1 MDPLSLTA
9 SIIALTTLTTQC
21 LKAFSALRNNC
32 RSLPG
37 RLHALD
43 NEVTDTHAVL
53 TDISTLLAER
63 GKKSIPEEE
72 QGNAL
77 THVNQLT
84 TKLTELKNIVDS
96 LTVLCSRSRTL
107 WATAIAWPK
116 VQGRLSS
123 LQEDIKSAKSR
134 LNLLLGTSNSRD
146 LLHIRTQVESIST
159 HSTILTDLQ
168 REILESVHGDFE
180 LQRDVYT
187 TTLAAMQQRV
197 EERIDK
203 LEDVIR
209 AQEVRLYESQ
219 ANLLGPNYTLAAQRR
234 RRSAAEKANQRPVN
248 PRADSV
254 GIRFTRYATTCRSG
268 CPCRCHRQKKSSTP
282 AILDRVIGQLFV
294 GYSGIPGLS
303 PKCDNE
309 SCQISQ
315 TAHIDLEYRFPLDFF
330 WSQIVRLQVGYKSN
344 IGPQFQL
351 STLRRVPDSAQSVE
365 FAMGGNIDGLKYLF
379 SRGQASPRDVSSTRG
394 YSLLRWALYGKQYD
408 TCQFLLHA
416 GADAEYRPNSPF
428 DQNPMDKAHDYLLQG
443 RIPPSAEGALRELT
457 RGSDFIDDQNFTL
470 LHKSVL
476 GLSFSSL
483 EDAMLQHPDDI
494 DTKDALGR
502 TPLSWAA
509 LCGDDRAIA
518 LLLAHG
524 ADPNAVGIRDCP
536 LSNAAGRGCTKGCR
550 LLLEA
555 GADPDI
561 NELSGYKTGS
571 PLNVATRNSDD
582 PLCFKTLLDFG
593 ASTECCG
600 VDGRTPLI
608 HVART
613 NNVSFALLLLE
624 YGADV
629 NATSVTGQTPLT
641 TAITHNSHD
650 VLRLLLERWF
660 EYSECPRLKG
670 GHLLKLL
677 AESANLETIQILT
690 TTSHI
695 RLKYDKDYKA
705 DDYFNIIRDRFDA
718 DEKLVSAFEAFLAV
732 VDFDPDAVTNA
743 ESLAEAG
750 LLTSSARRV
759 LNSGSTIPETDR
771 DTPFENALEYLNLES
786 DGEKSKSPEDRQ

>member
-1 MDPLSLTA
+1 M
-9 SIIALTTLTTQC
+9 
-21 LKAFSALRNNC
+21 
-32 RSLPG
+32 
-37 RLHALD
+37 
-43 NEVTDTHAVL
+43 
-53 TDISTLLAER
+53 
-63 GKKSIPEEE
+63 
-72 QGNAL
+72 
-77 THVNQLT
+77 
-84 TKLTELKNIVDS
+84 
-96 LTVLCSRSRTL
+96 
-107 WATAIAWPK
+107 
-116 VQGRLSS
+116 
-123 LQEDIKSAKSR
+123 
-134 LNLLLGTSNSRD
+134 
-146 LLHIRTQVESIST
+146 ESIST
-159 HSTILTDLQ
+159 HSTAFTDFPQ
-168 REILESVHGDFE
+168 QILESVHGDLE
-180 LQRDVYT
+180 LQRGIYT
-187 TTLAAMQQRV
+187 ASLATMQQRV
-197 EERIDK
+197 DERIDK
-203 LEDVIR
+203 LEDVIQ
-209 AQEVRLYESQ
+209 AQEARLYENQ
-219 ANLLGPNYTLAAQRR
+219 AKLLGPTATLAAQRR
-234 RRSAAEKANQRPVN
+234 RRSAAEKANQMPID
-248 PRADSV
+248 PRVDSV
-254 GIRFTRYATTCRSG
+254 GVRFTRYATLCRSG

-303 PKCDNE
+303 PRCDDE

-315 TAHIDLEYRFPLDFF
+315 TARIDLEYWFPLDFF
-330 WSQIVRLQVGYKSN
+330 WSQIVRLRVGYEPN

-365 FAMGGNIDGLKYLF
+365 FAMGGNVDGLKDLF

-416 GADAEYRPNSPF
+416 GADTEYRPVSPF
-428 DQNPMDKAHDYLLQG
+428 DQNPKDKAHDYLLQG
-443 RIPPSAEGALRELT
+443 RFAPSAESALRELT

-483 EDAMLQHPDDI
+483 EDAMLQHTDDI
-494 DTKDALGR
+494 DSKDALGR

-509 LCGDDRAIA
+509 LRGDDRAIA

-524 ADPNAVGIRDCP
+524 ADPNASGIRDCP

-613 NNVSFALLLLE
+613 NNVSFALLLLQ

-641 TAITHNSHD
+641 TAIMHNSHD
-650 VLRLLLERWF
+650 VLRLLLEHWF

-670 GHLLKLL
+670 GHLLKLS
-677 AESANLETIQILT
+677 AEFANSETIRILT
-690 TTSHI
+690 TTSHVS
-695 RLKYDKDYKA
+695 
-705 DDYFNIIRDRFDA
+705 IISL
-718 DEKLVSAFEAFLAV
+718 EHV
-732 VDFDPDAVTNA
+732 VT
-743 ESLAEAG
+743 
-750 LLTSSARRV
+750 
-759 LNSGSTIPETDR
+759 
-771 DTPFENALEYLNLES
+771 
-786 DGEKSKSPEDRQ
+786 